1 MQTDSAATYLTQLRL
16 RVGGALTLL
25 LWLFVPVTMLA
36 WFAVGGAGPLTPL
49 LITIGSAAFATLV
62 WRHSPTGMATQIIL
76 SLSSTGSALA
86 FTYAL
91 KGASWHEVSDSVL
104 LIMLTL
110 SAGWCAWQP
119 LVATAIMALSHGSLI
134 GALLS
139 RSGTPLQGDAL
150 FLVGVVVQLGLLLWI
165 IRQQSQTLATAG
177 DMAAQARNDATA
189 QAEELHQAQLRDMER
204 EAARRKATQDIVA
217 GFNTQFVAT
226 LDTVL
231 QDIRGL
237 RGRAASLNE
246 IADIAN
252 GEVTAVAST
261 SEQSSRN
268 VSDVATATEQLSTA
282 ITAIDRQLATSQA
295 LVAEMNGCARTT
307 AGSVDVLDQSVQRI
321 DGIVALIRG
330 IAEQTNLLAL
340 NATIEAARAG
350 DAGKGFAVVAAEVK
364 TLASQTSKA
373 TSDIAR
379 QIGDIQHSTA
389 GAVRAIDGIR
399 LTIEKMNAVANEIA
413 LAVDEQH
420 SATGEI
426 VQNVD
431 QAASGTH
438 EVTSNMTGVA
448 QAAEGTGVAANQ
460 VLVAS
465 SELSTQSELLR
476 ERVGRFLEDIR
487 AAA

>member
-36 WFAVGGAGPLTPL
+36 WFVTGSAGPLTPL
-49 LITIGSAAFATLV
+49 LITIGLAAFATLA
-62 WRHSPTGMATQIIL
+62 WRHSPTSVATQIIL

-110 SAGWCAWQP
+110 SAGWCAWRP
-119 LVATAIMALSHGSLI
+119 LVATAIMALGHGSLI
-134 GALLS
+134 GAMLS
-139 RSGTPLQGDAL
+139 RSGILLQGDAL
-150 FLVGVVVQLGLLLWI
+150 FLVGVVIQLGLLIWI
-165 IRQQSQTLATAG
+165 IRQQSRTLAAAG
-177 DMAAQARNDATA
+177 DMAAQARDDATA

-204 EAARRKATQDIVA
+204 EAARRKTTQDIVA

-231 QDIRGL
+231 QDIRDL
-237 RGRAASLNE
+237 KGRAASLNE

-282 ITAIDRQLATSQA
+282 ITAIVRQLATTLA
-295 LVAEMNGCARTT
+295 LVADMNGSARTT
-307 AGSVDVLDQSVQRI
+307 AGSVDVLDQAVQRI

-364 TLASQTSKA
+364 SLSHQTAIATQDIAGQIAEIKQA
-373 TSDIAR
+373 TSGVVETIAR
-379 QIGDIQHSTA
+379 LTA
-389 GAVRAIDGIR
+389 GMADMDER
-399 LTIEKMNAVANEIA
+399 TISIA
-413 LAVDEQH
+413 AALEEQGQMTH
-420 SATGEI
+420 VISRSIAEVATGTEYLAQTTNNI
-426 VQNVD
+426 RSSANQ
-431 QAASGTH
+431 TH
-438 EVTSNMTGVA
+438 EVASAVLASTTALEGKAEELESAVH
-448 QAAEGTGVAANQ
+448 QFLQRVSAA
-460 VLVAS
+460 
-465 SELSTQSELLR
+465 
-476 ERVGRFLEDIR
+476 
-487 AAA
+487 

>member
-16 RVGGALTLL
+16 RVGEALTLL
-25 LWLFVPVTMLA
+25 LWLCVPATLLA
-36 WFAVGGAGPLTPL
+36 TFATGTVEHLLPL
-49 LITIGSAAFATLV
+49 LTTVGLAALGTLV
-62 WRHSPTGMATQIIL
+62 WRRDPAGMATQLVL
-76 SLSSTGSALA
+76 SLGATCSALA

-91 KGASWHEVSDSVL
+91 KGTEWHEAGHAVL

-119 LVATAIMALSHGSLI
+119 LVAVTIAALGHVAILHSSLPQAGLAL
-134 GALLS
+134 
-139 RSGTPLQGDAL
+139 QDDAL
-150 FLVGVVVQLGLLLWI
+150 FFACVLIQLGLLLWI
-165 IRQQSQTLATAG
+165 VQQQSRTLAAAG
-177 DMAAQARNDATA
+177 DMANEARRDATA

-204 EAARRKATQDIVA
+204 EAARRKTTQDIVA

-282 ITAIDRQLATSQA
+282 ITAIDRQLGTSQA

-364 TLASQTSKA
+364 SLSHQTALATQDIAGQIAEIKQA
-373 TSDIAR
+373 TSGVVETIAR
-379 QIGDIQHSTA
+379 LTA
-389 GAVRAIDGIR
+389 GMADMDER
-399 LTIEKMNAVANEIA
+399 TISIA
-413 LAVDEQH
+413 AALEEQGQMTH
-420 SATGEI
+420 VISRSIAEVATGTEYLAQTTNNI
-426 VQNVD
+426 RGSANQ
-431 QAASGTH
+431 TH
-438 EVTSNMTGVA
+438 EVASAVLASTTALEGKAEELESAVH
-448 QAAEGTGVAANQ
+448 QFLQRVSAA
-460 VLVAS
+460 
-465 SELSTQSELLR
+465 
-476 ERVGRFLEDIR
+476 
-487 AAA
+487 